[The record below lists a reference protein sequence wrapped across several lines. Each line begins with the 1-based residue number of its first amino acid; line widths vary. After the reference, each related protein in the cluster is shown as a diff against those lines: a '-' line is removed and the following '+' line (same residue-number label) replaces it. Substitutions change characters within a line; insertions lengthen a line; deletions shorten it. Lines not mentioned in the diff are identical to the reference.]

1 VTLALP
7 QVDVAELQAVLRAVR
22 VRMEEAQAERPRG
35 LAVGVLGFLA
45 LSLGFLHVAQGHA
58 WSLSP
63 RTVPPAKENDM
74 KAIGAMAMA
83 AAMGSGALAQDAV
96 QWRVE
101 DGGNGHWYLDDRIG
115 QALTFSAREANAR
128 SRGAHLATI
137 TSAAEH
143 QFVLHL
149 AFPNGQIGADD
160 QWPALGASHAANIT
174 EWTWVTNEPF
184 EYNPYAKEPEFWR
197 DQWLMMWGSGTTAQ
211 LVWTGNANPTLG
223 FRAIIEF
230 DADCNSDGIVDYG
243 QIRDGELDDANTNNI
258 PDCCEQSTA
267 CGCVGDADGSGFV
280 NGVDL
285 AAVLNVWGTDGGKYP
300 GADIN
305 RDGTVNATDLAA
317 VLNGWGACP

>member
-1 VTLALP
+1 MTQALP

-22 VRMEEAQAERPRG
+22 VRIEEAQAERPRG

-74 KAIGAMAMA
+74 KAISAMAMA
-83 AAMGSGALAQDAV
+83 AAMGSGALAQNAV

-101 DGGNGHWYLDDRIG
+101 DGGNGHWYQKLPL
-115 QALTFSAREANAR
+115 QA
-128 SRGAHLATI
+128 SRDAHRQWAVG
-137 TSAAEH
+137 H
-143 QFVLHL
+143 
-149 AFPNGQIGADD
+149 GADLVSIVNQQEND
-160 QWPALGASHAANIT
+160 LVQQIAQGDSVWIGGIQMDGACEPGCGWGWLDGSTWSFVRWEGT
-174 EWTWVTNEPF
+174 EPN
-184 EYNPYAKEPEFWR
+184 
-197 DQWLMMWGSGTTAQ
+197 DGGGGTPGEQ
-211 LVWTGNANPTLG
+211 G
-223 FRAIIEF
+223 IEF
-230 DADCNSDGIVDYG
+230 RSNGYWNDFWIWMTSRAVVEWSADCNSDGIVDYG